1 MRESLEFF
9 FNNQS
14 SSNFGIVNINL
25 EGGLITERLFAS
37 RELLEEQLRGKT
49 KPYFLSVEQ
58 KPFEFQMAFAFL
70 NSFDNTKMREISRW
84 LNVSYYKEFYFMDN
98 PQFRFFVMPV
108 VDSMITHN
116 GMNQGYVTLTMRSND
131 AYSYSQEILTEN
143 YDLSLSPPEGTLIT
157 IDNDGDIPIGL
168 EMWITKY
175 NDGEITII
183 NTNDNNKEFTIN
195 NIKDYEQVYINHENE
210 DIQSNVPNKY
220 HFDDVTT
227 DFMKLPIGR
236 NVLNIIGRCKIQ
248 FRYRF
253 KYLVTI

>member
-131 AYSYSQEILTEN
+131 AYSYSQ
-143 YDLSLSPPEGTLIT
+143 
-157 IDNDGDIPIGL
+157 
-168 EMWITKY
+168 
-175 NDGEITII
+175 
-183 NTNDNNKEFTIN
+183 
-195 NIKDYEQVYINHENE
+195 
-210 DIQSNVPNKY
+210 
-220 HFDDVTT
+220 
-227 DFMKLPIGR
+227 
-236 NVLNIIGRCKIQ
+236 
-248 FRYRF
+248 
-253 KYLVTI
+253 